1 MIKIFLNKSL
11 QNPCKPHYD
20 AILASFFMQK
30 IKIKEMKT
38 LKIQTDYFYGTEAGQ
53 YAFFKIPKL
62 LFSAPEYKDISI
74 GAKLLYGLMLDRM
87 SLSVKNGWFDE
98 NGRAF
103 IYFTISDISNQLSC
117 GSEKANKLLF
127 ELDSEKGC
135 GLIER
140 KKQGQGKP
148 TIIYLKKFT
157 ISETEKQDFG
167 KTEVLNTENQ
177 NSGLSEIGSQDLGES
192 KCNNNEFNNNELSNT
207 EIISY
212 PIVKPDATDWIE
224 EHNTYEEIIK
234 ENIDYDVLCERFS
247 KEWLDEIV
255 TIMVDVVCSKESFI
269 RINKQDIPH
278 EAVKSR
284 FLKLSSMHIE
294 YIYFALNENTSQ
306 VRNIRAFLITT
317 IYRSYETADNYY
329 SAAVKHDMANPKF

>member
-1 MIKIFLNKSL
+1 M
-11 QNPCKPHYD
+11 
-20 AILASFFMQK
+20 
-30 IKIKEMKT
+30 
-38 LKIQTDYFYGTEAGQ
+38 KIQTDYFYGTEAGQ

-148 TIIYLKKFT
+148 TVIYVKKFT
-157 ISETEKQDFG
+157 AEAYRKP
-167 KTEVLNTENQ
+167 EVLNVENQ
-177 NSGLSEIGSQDLGES
+177 NSRITKTEFQDCGNS
-192 KCNNNEFNNNELSNT
+192 TSNNTDINKTDFSNT

-212 PIVKPDATDWIE
+212 PIGKPDAIDWIE

-255 TIMVDVVCSKESFI
+255 TIMVDVVCSKEPFI

-284 FLKLSSMHIE
+284 FLKLNSMHIE
-294 YIYFALNENTSQ
+294 YINFALNENTSQ

-317 IYRSYETADNYY
+317 IYRSYETVDNWF
-329 SAAVKHDMANPKF
+329 SSKVKHDMAKPKF